1 MLESARKMVEQVH
14 EKSMR
19 NFDYTSDMHMEG
31 LFEECVL
38 VRHIS
43 ERCWVEADTG

>member
-14 EKSMR
+14 EKSTR
-19 NFDYTSDMHMEG
+19 NFDYTSDMYVEG

-38 VRHIS
+38 VRYIS
-43 ERCWVEADTG
+43 ERCWVEADMG

>member
-14 EKSMR
+14 ER